1 MLAIGRSASGGGAGV
16 LRSVDMFLLFVDKPW
31 YTTYLM
37 PDREKIKA
45 LTTCQ
50 TTGDTMQEAAAKS
63 VSKPATT
70 ADDTLKEKTRDAN
83 VISGGHLVAK
93 ALKSEGVDTIF
104 TLCGGHIIDIYDG
117 CVDEGIRIIDVRH
130 EQVAAHAADGY
141 ARQTGKLGCVVT
153 TAGPG
158 CTNAVTGIATA
169 FRSESPVLHI
179 GGQSA
184 LVQWRMG
191 GLQDLPHVDMMR
203 PITKFASTVM
213 STERVADMIAMAA
226 RECFAGAYGPVYLE
240 IPRDV
245 LDREIDV
252 AKAVV
257 PKPGHYRASPRAV
270 GDPNDIEKLADI
282 LVNAERPAI
291 LFGQQVWTARGD
303 KEAVELLRGLD
314 IPGYFNGASRGLLP
328 PGDPHHFDRT
338 RTQAFAKADVVVIVG
353 TPFDFRMGYGKRIS
367 VPTLVQ
373 IDMDYRTV
381 GKNRDITFG
390 IVGHPGAVL
399 GAVLQAATGRI
410 KNDKRQARKA
420 WMKELSAA
428 EDAAAEKLMPLFKS
442 NSTPIHPYRVAYELN
457 EFLTDNTVY
466 IGDGG
471 DVVTISAQA
480 VRPRRPGHW
489 MDPGALGSLG
499 VGTGFAIAAKLAHP
513 QKEVL
518 CYYGDGSFGMTAF
531 DMETAN
537 RFGVPYLAVIGNNSA
552 MNQIRYGQLTKYGP
566 ERGNVGNLLGDVP
579 FSKFAQMLG
588 GYGEEV
594 RDPAQVAG
602 ALLRGRE
609 AVAKSGR
616 SAVINIWV
624 DPREYAPGTKAQT
637 MYK

>member
-1 MLAIGRSASGGGAGV
+1 MATANLAPI
-16 LRSVDMFLLFVDKPW
+16 
-31 YTTYLM
+31 
-37 PDREKIKA
+37 
-45 LTTCQ
+45 Q
-50 TTGDTMQEAAAKS
+50 AKTS
-63 VSKPATT
+63 T
-70 ADDTLKEKTRDAN
+70 AEDTLQRKSRDAS

-93 ALKSEGVDTIF
+93 ALKNEGVDTIF

-158 CTNAVTGIATA
+158 CTNAVTGVATA
-169 FRSESPVLHI
+169 FRSESPILHI
-179 GGQSA
+179 GGQGA
-184 LVQWRMG
+184 LTQHKMG
-191 GLQDLPHVDMMR
+191 SLQDLPHVELMT
-203 PITKFASTVM
+203 PITKFAATVP
-213 STERVADMIAMAA
+213 STERVADMISMAA
-226 RECFAGAYGPVYLE
+226 REAFNGAPGPVYLE

-245 LDREIDV
+245 LDREVDI
-252 AKAVV
+252 AKAVI
-257 PKPGHYRASPRAV
+257 PQPGKYRASTRSI
-270 GDPNDIEKLADI
+270 GDPHDIEKLADL

-291 LFGQQVWTARGD
+291 LYGQQVWMARGQD
-303 KEAVELLRGLD
+303 EAIALLRGLD

-338 RTQAFAKADVVVIVG
+338 RTQAFASADVLVIVG

-367 VPTLVQ
+367 KDLKLVQ

-381 GKNRDITFG
+381 GKNRDVDLG
-390 IVGHPGAVL
+390 LVGDPGAIL
-399 GAVLQAATGRI
+399 GAVLQAASGRI
-410 KNDKRQARKA
+410 KGEKRQARKQ
-420 WMKELSAA
+420 WLQQLSTA
-428 EDAAAEKLMPLFKS
+428 ESVATEKLMPLFKS
-442 NSTPIHPYRVAYELN
+442 NSTPIHPYRVAWELN
-457 EFLTDNTVY
+457 EFLADNTIY

-480 VRPRRPGHW
+480 VRPRGPGQW

-499 VGTGFAIAAKLAHP
+499 VGTGFAIAAGLANP
-513 QKEVL
+513 SKEVL

-552 MNQIRYGQLTKYGP
+552 MNQIRYGQLSKYG
-566 ERGNVGNLLGDVP
+566 EQRGNVGNLLGDVP
-579 FSKFAQMLG
+579 FGKFAEMLG

-594 RDPAQVAG
+594 RDPAQIAP
-602 ALLRGRE
+602 ALQRARESVRRLR
-609 AVAKSGR
+609 R

-624 DPREYAPGTKAQT
+624 DPREYAPGTKNQT